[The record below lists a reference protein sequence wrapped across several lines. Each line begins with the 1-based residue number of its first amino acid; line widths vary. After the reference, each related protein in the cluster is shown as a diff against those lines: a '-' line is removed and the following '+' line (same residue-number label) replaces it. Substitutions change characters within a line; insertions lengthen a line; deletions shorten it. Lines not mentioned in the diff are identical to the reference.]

1 MYVKE
6 RNYFYASVLFV
17 LFNFCIL
24 PVVGIFIIFHI
35 MFLFL
40 KNRSHLGYLQF
51 TSDTFL
57 YISIYIS
64 SSETDDVY
72 IYISAESIFFFK
84 RSAFYSK
91 YYE

>member
-24 PVVGIFIIFHI
+24 LVVGIFIIFHI

-57 YISIYIS
+57 YISIYTCICIS
-64 SSETDDVY
+64 RKH
-72 IYISAESIFFFK
+72 FFFK
-84 RSAFYSK
+84 DLHFTVSIMNK
-91 YYE
+91 EKINPD